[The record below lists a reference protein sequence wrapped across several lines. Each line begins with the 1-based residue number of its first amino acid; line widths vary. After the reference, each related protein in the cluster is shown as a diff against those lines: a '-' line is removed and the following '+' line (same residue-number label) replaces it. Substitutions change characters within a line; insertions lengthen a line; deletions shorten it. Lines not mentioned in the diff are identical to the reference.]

1 MHNRVHPVV
10 GGNMALSDSIKV
22 RLREGQALVYAAQ
35 AEQRGVGIA
44 AFIRDR
50 LDQIDRVEEE
60 LASIRAAMI
69 DMGETLDE
77 LRDQAEKQ
85 PVASAQGKQA
95 IEEPNAVQIET
106 LLLLRAMTGTQT
118 LQMINGEIERQGL
131 KPFQIPGPPTRS
143 R

>member
-1 MHNRVHPVV
+1 
-10 GGNMALSDSIKV
+10 MALSDSIKV

-77 LRDQAEKQ
+77 LRDQTEKQ
-85 PVASAQGKQA
+85 SVASAQDKQA
-95 IEEPNAVQIET
+95 IEEPSAVQIET

-118 LQMINGEIERQGL
+118 LQMIKAEIERQGL
-131 KPFQIPGPPTRS
+131 EPFRVPGPPTRN

>member
-1 MHNRVHPVV
+1 
-10 GGNMALSDSIKV
+10 MALSDPIKV

-60 LASIRAAMI
+60 LASVRAAMI

-77 LRDQAEKQ
+77 LRDRLANSGNS
-85 PVASAQGKQA
+85 ASAQVQPEPP
-95 IEEPNAVQIET
+95 IPNAVQIET
-106 LLLLRAMTGTQT
+106 LMLLRASASSQDMR
-118 LQMINGEIERQGL
+118 MVCGELDRQEI
-131 KPFQIPGPPTRS
+131 KPWRGKVR
-143 R
+143 

>member
-1 MHNRVHPVV
+1 V
-10 GGNMALSDSIKV
+10 ALSDSIKV

-50 LDQIDRVEEE
+50 LDQTDRVEEE

-77 LRDQAEKQ
+77 LRDQAQKQ
-85 PVASAQGKQA
+85 PVASAQEEQA
-95 IEEPNAVQIET
+95 FKEPSAVQIET

-118 LQMINGEIERQGL
+118 LRMIKAEIERQGL
-131 KPFQIPGPPTRS
+131 EPFRIPAPPTRN